1 MVTRRLK
8 SYVDDEG
15 IAARVGN
22 KGFLAE
28 FIRKAGWYGEVTRFA
43 SKKVKDRDLWDLDV
57 ELSPDDPVDLP
68 HCEGVSFKIAGIAN
82 QKAKLNLR
90 VVHFGRLDDS
100 DGGRSVATVRGD
112 LSLVLPEVGL
122 IPVGRVANSGGRLP
136 FVDDPDRLVLSE
148 RPFASRPERPFRLT
162 PDTNAVLGKKP
173 RFDVGIG
180 SSLLVIDDVRGSL
193 KLTPMLDL
201 RGRIYRLGNT
211 GVLMSFEW
219 LRFECNGGKPRIDF
233 TGGRL
238 WRQGGA

>member
-15 IAARVGN
+15 ISARVGN
-22 KGFLAE
+22 KGFLSE
-28 FIRKAGWYGEVTRFA
+28 FIRKAGWSGEVTRFA
-43 SKKVKDRDLWDLDV
+43 STKIKDRDLWDFDV
-57 ELSPDDPVDLP
+57 ELSPGNPVELP
-68 HCEGVSFKIAGIAN
+68 HCEGVSFKVAGIAN

-100 DGGRSVATVRGD
+100 DGGRSVATVQGD
-112 LSLVLPEVGL
+112 LSLVLPQVGL
-122 IPVGRVANSGGRLP
+122 IPVGRVANSGGGLSIFDNPTRP
-136 FVDDPDRLVLSE
+136 VLRE
-148 RPFASRPERPFRLT
+148 RPVGGRPERPFRLT
-162 PDTNAVLGKKP
+162 PDANAVLGRKP

-180 SSLLVIDDVRGSL
+180 SSLLVIDDVRGSV

-219 LRFECNGGKPRIDF
+219 LRFECAGGKPRIDF